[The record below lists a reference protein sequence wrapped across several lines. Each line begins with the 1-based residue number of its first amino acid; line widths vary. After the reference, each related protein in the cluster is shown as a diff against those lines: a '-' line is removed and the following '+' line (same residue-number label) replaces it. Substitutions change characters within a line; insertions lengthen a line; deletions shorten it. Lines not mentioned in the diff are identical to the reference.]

1 MSYKI
6 VQTWEYNKHR
16 LLAVPS
22 TWENNNILKYPR
34 KNITKYLKIG
44 TSIPEHD
51 WKQIKCDVKRRELL
65 SYETAEYVL
74 QEMVNH
80 TDTEDDT
87 INSATSKQSKP
98 ELNMNIIA
106 DDIVSYFLLLIF

>member
-1 MSYKI
+1 M
-6 VQTWEYNKHR
+6 
-16 LLAVPS
+16 LAVPS

-87 INSATSKQSKP
+87 TNSATSKQSKP

-106 DDIVSYFLLLIF
+106 DDILSYFCC